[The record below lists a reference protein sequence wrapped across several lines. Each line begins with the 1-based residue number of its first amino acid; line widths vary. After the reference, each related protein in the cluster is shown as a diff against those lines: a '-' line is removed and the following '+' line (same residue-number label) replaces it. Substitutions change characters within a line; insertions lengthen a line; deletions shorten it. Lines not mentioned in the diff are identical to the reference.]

1 MGQFL
6 RRQFLM
12 AASALVVAPR
22 TGRAQHAERSRRI
35 GTLDGSSAAAR
46 GENWGTFH
54 RRMRELGYVEGPGY
68 AVEKRWAHGDASKL
82 PALAAELVA
91 LKPDVIVT
99 GGTPAALAAK
109 KATTVIPVVFCGVT
123 DPVGS
128 GLVRS
133 LARPGGNLTGMANLN
148 EEVIGKWVELMRSIA
163 PGVKAL
169 AFVTD
174 RGNLSAMGVFEKLRD
189 EARRVGVDVRVFDAS
204 RPEIVADT
212 FHVIEAERLDGVIV
226 SAAGRMLGHRQ
237 SIADAI
243 ARLRLPAVFATPK
256 YPEVGGLLS
265 YSADHLALWA
275 RAAEKVHRVLEGTKP
290 AEIPVEQAST
300 FLLVVN
306 SRAAKSMGITIP
318 QLILL
323 RADRVI
329 E

>member
-1 MGQFL
+1 MHEVGRRRFL
-6 RRQFLM
+6 I
-12 AASALVVAPR
+12 AAGALAAAPHA
-22 TGRAQHAERSRRI
+22 GRAQRAERSRRI
-35 GTLDGSSAAAR
+35 GTLDGSSAAGR
-46 GENWGTFH
+46 GQNWETFH
-54 RRMRELGYVEGPGY
+54 RRMGELGYVEGPGY
-68 AVEKRWAHGDASKL
+68 RVEHRWANGDAAKL

-109 KATTVIPVVFCGVT
+109 KATSVIPVVFCGVT
-123 DPVGS
+123 DPLGS
-128 GLVRS
+128 GLVRN

-148 EEVIGKWVELMRSIA
+148 EGVIGKWVELMRSIA

-174 RGNLSAMGVFEKLRD
+174 RENPSAMDVLEKLRA
-189 EARRVGVDVRVFDAS
+189 EARRVGIDVRVFDAS
-204 RPEIVADT
+204 RPEIVADA
-212 FHVIEAERLDGVIV
+212 FRAIESQRLDGVIV

-237 SIADAI
+237 SIVDAI
-243 ARLRLPAVFATPK
+243 ARLRLPAVFATPQ

-265 YSADHLALWA
+265 YSADHFALWA
-275 RAAEKVHRVLEGTKP
+275 RAAEKVHRVLGGTKP

-306 SRAAKSMGITIP
+306 LRAAKSMGITIP
-318 QLILL
+318 QSILL
-323 RADRVI
+323 RADQVI